1 MSHMISRLSDWSSL
15 STPLAPLSSC
25 QLDLVTELGEELRT
39 RPPPAHLTSGPASQ
53 RDHGDPQPGDRVR
66 SGGETELLP
75 AFRQLEDGEL
85 SLGTAQQFLQWFHQV
100 EESVVREQSA
110 PYTNYIARL
119 EHQLELVTR
128 LSDRTEES
136 LTLLERLSAQ
146 YWSVSEKTVSLHD
159 ECQHLLE
166 EQTRLAQLDKDLAQR
181 LSVFLTAEKVAHK
194 LTSPTLS
201 VHSETFPSLLETLD
215 TNISYLLAH
224 PTYRDSPTYLTKY
237 RACLS
242 RAMNML
248 RSYTGRVLETATAA
262 AKTQDLNTEESQSQT
277 AFTLFYGK
285 FRAAAPKVRP
295 LLEEIEKR
303 VDNPDLPEY
312 SSLLSDVQTNYFGLR
327 LSLLGASVKGAV
339 GQLVTVHTRD
349 HTGLLRAGCAFLLHV
364 CDDEHQLY
372 QQFFSRDTEDDL
384 LADYLETLCLI
395 LYDNLRPLIIHITH
409 LETLSELTSILRNEV
424 VGQHCVQHP
433 KLTSFKRV
441 TTQMLADVQERLVYR
456 TSVYIRSDIL
466 GYNPSPGDLAY
477 PDKLEMMER
486 IAETIKEEE
495 RRVGPGHSRQNS
507 SSSVVSLT
515 SLEVGSITGK
525 TYSGTSPADLHGMWY
540 PPVRRTLLTLSKL
553 YRCLELPIFTGL
565 SQEVLTACCQSVASA
580 ASLISNN
587 PAKTKA
593 DGQLFEIK
601 HLLILR
607 EQIAPFQGDFK
618 VKETSLKFS
627 HIKTAA
633 VSLLNHR

>member
-15 STPLAPLSSC
+15 SAPLAPLSSTE
-25 QLDLVTELGEELRT
+25 LDLITELGEDLKA
-39 RPPPAHLTSGPASQ
+39 RPVPAHLTPSTASVSQSERSQAGPGPGQ
-53 RDHGDPQPGDRVR
+53 QGGGRD
-66 SGGETELLP
+66 LMA
-75 AFRQLEDGEL
+75 AFRQLESGEV
-85 SLGTAQQFLQWFHQV
+85 SLATGQQFLQWLHQV
-100 EESVVREQSA
+100 EETVLAEQSQ
-110 PYTNYIARL
+110 PYLAYISRL
-119 EHQLELVTR
+119 EQQVEMVGR
-128 LSDRTEES
+128 LADRTEES
-136 LTLLERLSAQ
+136 LGLLESLSSQ

-159 ECQHLLE
+159 ACQHLLQ

-201 VHSETFPSLLETLD
+201 VQSESFLPLLETID
-215 TNISYLLAH
+215 SNISYLLDH
-224 PTYRDSPTYLTKY
+224 PTYKDSPAYLTKY

-242 RAMNML
+242 RAMDML
-248 RSYTGRVLETATAA
+248 RTYMARVLETATAA
-262 AKTQDLNTEESQSQT
+262 AKTQEENTVESQT

-285 FRAAAPKVRP
+285 FRAAAPKMKHLV
-295 LLEEIEKR
+295 EEIEAR
-303 VDNPDLPEY
+303 AENPAMTEY
-312 SSLLSDVQTNYFGLR
+312 SSLLADVQTNYFSLR
-327 LSLLGASVKGAV
+327 LSLLGGSVKGAV
-339 GQLVTVHTRD
+339 GKLVLVHTRD

-372 QQFFSRDTEDDL
+372 QQFFSQHKDDSL
-384 LADYLETLCLI
+384 LAEYLETLCLI

-409 LETLSELTSILRNEV
+409 LETLAELTSILRNEV

-433 KLTSFKRV
+433 QLSSFKRV

-486 IAETIKEEE
+486 IAESIKEEE
-495 RRVGPGHSRQNS
+495 RKAGKGHSRQNS
-507 SSSVVSLT
+507 TSSVISLT

-525 TYSGTSPADLHGMWY
+525 TYSGSSPADLHGMWY

-553 YRCLELPIFTGL
+553 YRCLEIPIFTGL
-565 SQEVLTACCQSVASA
+565 SQEVLTACLQSVSSA
-580 ASLISNN
+580 ANTISNN
-587 PAKTKA
+587 PAKSKA

-607 EQIAPFQGDFK
+607 EQIAPFQVDFK

-633 VSLLNHR
+633 VSLMNHR

>member
-1 MSHMISRLSDWSSL
+1 MSHMVSRLSDWSSL
-15 STPLAPLSSC
+15 SSPLAPLTSC

-39 RPPPAHLTSGPASQ
+39 RPSPAHLTSSPSSPHLPTEDRGRLREQ
-53 RDHGDPQPGDRVR
+53 R
-66 SGGETELLP
+66 ELLP
-75 AFRQLEDGEL
+75 AFRQLEDGEICIAT
-85 SLGTAQQFLQWFHQV
+85 GQQFLQWFHQV
-100 EESVVREQSA
+100 EESVVREHIVH
-110 PYTNYIARL
+110 YLNYIIKL
-119 EHQLELVTR
+119 EQQLELVTR
-128 LSDRTEES
+128 LSDRAEDSLALLES
-136 LTLLERLSAQ
+136 LSSQ

-159 ECQHLLE
+159 ACQHLLE
-166 EQTRLAQLDKDLAQR
+166 EQTRLSKLDKDLGER

-201 VHSETFPSLLETLD
+201 VHSETFLPLLETID

-224 PTYRDSPTYLTKY
+224 PNYRDSPAYLTKY

-242 RAMNML
+242 RAIDML
-248 RSYTGRVLETATAA
+248 RTYTGRVLDTATVA
-262 AKTQDLNTEESQSQT
+262 AKSQDVHKEEDQSQT

-285 FRAAAPKVRP
+285 FRAAAPKIRP
-295 LLEEIEKR
+295 LVEEIEKR
-303 VDNPDLPEY
+303 LDNSALTEY
-312 SSLLSDVQTNYFGLR
+312 SGLLSDIQSNYFSQR
-327 LSLLGASVKGAV
+327 LSMLGASVRGAV
-339 GQLVTVHTRD
+339 GKLVTVHTRD

-372 QQFFSRDTEDDL
+372 QQIFSIELEDDL

-409 LETLSELTSILRNEV
+409 LETLAELTSILRNEV

-433 KLTSFKRV
+433 QLTSFKKV
-441 TTQMLADVQERLVYR
+441 TTQMLADIQERLVYR
-456 TSVYIRSDIL
+456 TSVYIRSDIV

-477 PDKLEMMER
+477 PDKLEMMEK

-495 RRVGPGHSRQNS
+495 RRSTGLGHSRQNS
-507 SSSVVSLT
+507 SSSVLSLT

-525 TYSGTSPADLHGMWY
+525 TYCGSSPADLHGMWY

-565 SQEVLTACCQSVASA
+565 SQEVLAACLQSVASA
-580 ASLISNN
+580 ADLISNN
-587 PAKTKA
+587 PIKTKA

-607 EQIAPFQGDFK
+607 EQIAPFQVDFK

-633 VSLLNHR
+633 ASLINHR

>member
-1 MSHMISRLSDWSSL
+1 
-15 STPLAPLSSC
+15 
-25 QLDLVTELGEELRT
+25 
-39 RPPPAHLTSGPASQ
+39 
-53 RDHGDPQPGDRVR
+53 
-66 SGGETELLP
+66 
-75 AFRQLEDGEL
+75 
-85 SLGTAQQFLQWFHQV
+85 
-100 EESVVREQSA
+100 
-110 PYTNYIARL
+110 
-119 EHQLELVTR
+119 
-128 LSDRTEES
+128 
-136 LTLLERLSAQ
+136 
-146 YWSVSEKTVSLHD
+146 
-159 ECQHLLE
+159 
-166 EQTRLAQLDKDLAQR
+166 
-181 LSVFLTAEKVAHK
+181 
-194 LTSPTLS
+194 
-201 VHSETFPSLLETLD
+201 
-215 TNISYLLAH
+215 
-224 PTYRDSPTYLTKY
+224 
-237 RACLS
+237 
-242 RAMNML
+242 
-248 RSYTGRVLETATAA
+248 VLETATQA
-262 AKTQDLNTEESQSQT
+262 AKSQDLSTVDGQSQT

-285 FRAAAPKVRP
+285 FRAAAPKLRP
-295 LLEEIEKR
+295 LVQEVEARSELAG
-303 VDNPDLPEY
+303 LTEY
-312 SSLLSDVQTNYFGLR
+312 SGLLSDVQTNYFSLR
-327 LSLLGASVKGAV
+327 LSLLANSVKGAV
-339 GQLVTVHTRD
+339 GKLVTVHTRD

-372 QQFFSRDTEDDL
+372 QQFFSLQAEEDDL

-409 LETLSELTSILRNEV
+409 LETLAELTSILRNEV

-433 KLTSFKRV
+433 QLTSFQRV

-477 PDKLEMMER
+477 PDKLEMMEK
-486 IAETIKEEE
+486 IAESIKEEE
-495 RRVGPGHSRQNS
+495 RKAGPGHSRQNS

-525 TYSGTSPADLHGMWY
+525 TYSSSSPADLHGMWY

-565 SQEVLTACCQSVASA
+565 SQEVLTACLQSVAKA
-580 ASLISNN
+580 ANLISNN

-607 EQIAPFQGDFK
+607 EQIAPFQVDFK

-633 VSLLNHR
+633 VSLLNHRSDILSMNSNNALLEFILHSTPAVQEHLLDSKKDVDRRLKAVCEQFIADTSVGILRSVMEINSKVATFQAMRADKQAKLSSQPWADTNIVTTAVAETVKLIKQNVPAIQRKMQLYLANNETEFILFRPVRSNILTCFVSLVASIRSEYSQEQQTIIGCPSQEQLAAVLASVMLAQTQPRPRPSESTRTSRQVSESPELSDTNGQVQAV